1 MVGVLDGHGGLSL
14 LDSHTN
20 NCYSISVEKISEFL
34 REFGVIVVVGLIGG
48 GILIYGLWGE
58 MGGEQATVEIVK
70 KEPQTGEIVVDVAG
84 AVEKPG
90 VYTLPSGS
98 RIGEALVV
106 AGGLSAQADRE
117 WVARTVNLAAEL
129 EDSAKIYIPSTN
141 SNGNPKSEVLNSR
154 QIQNSKLININTAS
168 VGELDTLAGIGEVR
182 AQAIVAG
189 RPYSATEEIV
199 SKAKIPESV
208 YEEIKDSLTLY

>member
-1 MVGVLDGHGGLSL
+1 M
-14 LDSHTN
+14 
-20 NCYSISVEKISEFL
+20 EKISDFL

-48 GILIYGLWGE
+48 GILIYGLWGVV
-58 MGGEQATVEIVK
+58 GGEQATVEIVK
-70 KEPQTGEIVVDVAG
+70 NEPQTGEIVVDVAG

-129 EDSAKIYIPSTN
+129 EDGAKIYIPSTN
-141 SNGNPKSEVLNSR
+141 GNGNPKSEILNPR
-154 QIQNSKLININTAS
+154 QIRSNKF
-168 VGELDTLAGIGEVR
+168 
-182 AQAIVAG
+182 
-189 RPYSATEEIV
+189 
-199 SKAKIPESV
+199 K
-208 YEEIKDSLTLY
+208 

>member
-1 MVGVLDGHGGLSL
+1 M
-14 LDSHTN
+14 
-20 NCYSISVEKISEFL
+20 EKISDFL

-48 GILIYGLWGE
+48 GILIYGLWGVV
-58 MGGEQATVEIVK
+58 GGEQATVEIVK
-70 KEPQTGEIVVDVAG
+70 NEPQTGEIVVDVAG

-117 WVARTVNLAAEL
+117 WVAKTINLAKEIKDQ
-129 EDSAKIYIPSTN
+129 EKIYIPAVQQVSG
-141 SNGNPKSEVLNSR
+141 SGGQKVRESVD
-154 QIQNSKLININTAS
+154 QINDKVNINTAS
-168 VGELDTLAGIGEVR
+168 VGELDGLVGIGEVR
-182 AQAIVAG
+182 AQNIVAN
-189 RPYSATEEIV
+189 RPYGTTAEIV

>member
-1 MVGVLDGHGGLSL
+1 M
-14 LDSHTN
+14 
-20 NCYSISVEKISEFL
+20 EKIVDFL
-34 REFGVIVVVGLIGG
+34 RELGGIVIVGLIGG
-48 GILIYGLWGE
+48 GILIYGLGGV

-70 KEPQTGEIVVDVAG
+70 NQPQTSEIVVDVAG

-98 RIGEALVV
+98 RIGDALVL
-106 AGGLSAQADRE
+106 AGGLSLKADRE
-117 WVARTVNLAAEL
+117 WVAKTVNLVAQL
-129 EDSAKIYIPSTN
+129 EDGAKIYIPSTN
-141 SNGNPKSEVLNSR
+141 SNGNPKSEVLKPR
-154 QIQNSKLININTAS
+154 QILNSKLININTAS

-199 SKAKIPESV
+199 SKAKIPQSV
-208 YEEIKDSLTLY
+208 YEEIKDFLSLY

>member
-1 MVGVLDGHGGLSL
+1 M
-14 LDSHTN
+14 
-20 NCYSISVEKISEFL
+20 EKISDFL

-48 GILIYGLWGE
+48 GILIYGLWGVV
-58 MGGEQATVEIVK
+58 GGEQATVEIVK
-70 KEPQTGEIVVDVAG
+70 NEPQTGEIVVDVAG

-117 WVARTVNLAAEL
+117 WVAKTINLAKEIKDQ
-129 EDSAKIYIPSTN
+129 EKIYIPAIQQVSG
-141 SNGNPKSEVLNSR
+141 SDGQKVRESVDRINGKV
-154 QIQNSKLININTAS
+154 NINKAS
-168 VGELDTLAGIGEVR
+168 VGELDGLVGIGEVR
-182 AQAIVAG
+182 AQNIVAN
-189 RPYSATEEIV
+189 RPYGSTAEIV